1 MILPSRGA
9 RQARH
14 GPPHA
19 PFWPGKPMRFL
30 VVGDIMCDTYLL
42 GHVSGISPEAPVPV
56 LTGNKRRR
64 CLGGAANVAA
74 NLRALDCEV
83 HLVGA
88 VGDDVAGR
96 YVREQLRALGVAE
109 LLLEDAGRPTTEK
122 TRIMAGHRQ
131 LVRLDH
137 ESRQPLPTEL
147 VAQALAGTN
156 AVLPEVDGLICSDY
170 NKGVCTHALLDP
182 LLERAKA
189 ASLPVFVDPKARHF
203 ARYRGATVLTPNL
216 AEVRHATRDGPESS
230 LASAA
235 EWLLRQSEAQALL
248 VTRGEAGMSLFQP
261 AEAPQHL
268 PAHTRD
274 VFDVTGAGDTVIA
287 TFAAAAVGGLSHAE
301 AAWLANVAAGIVV
314 GKTGTAV
321 VYRDELE
328 DQLQAQGRDMAE
340 QPAKARDGSGPIT

>member
-1 MILPSRGA
+1 
-9 RQARH
+9 
-14 GPPHA
+14 
-19 PFWPGKPMRFL
+19 MRFL
-30 VVGDIMCDTYLL
+30 VVGDIMCDTYLF

-88 VGDDVAGR
+88 IGDDVAGR

-131 LVRLDH
+131 LVRLDR
-137 ESRQPLPTEL
+137 ESRRPLPT
-147 VAQALAGTN
+147 
-156 AVLPEVDGLICSDY
+156 
-170 NKGVCTHALLDP
+170 
-182 LLERAKA
+182 
-189 ASLPVFVDPKARHF
+189 
-203 ARYRGATVLTPNL
+203 RYRDATVLTPNL

-248 VTRGEAGMSLFQP
+248 VTPGEAGMSLFQP
-261 AEAPQHL
+261 AAAPQHL

-287 TFAAAAVGGLSHAE
+287 TLAAAAVGGLSHAE
-301 AAWLANVAAGIVV
+301 AAWLANAAAGIVV
-314 GKTGTAV
+314 GKAGTAV